1 MTKQLT
7 IDDIRALIQ
16 HVDEAVLAGPK
27 PRIFVINEEAL
38 DRDVHKA
45 LWLAGARPDDEIYVM
60 HKLTDTPRRFYL
72 KPRK

>member
-7 IDDIRALIQ
+7 LEDVRLLIQ
-16 HVDEAVLAGPK
+16 HVDEALLAGPK

-38 DRDVHKA
+38 DRDIRKS
-45 LWLAGARPDDEIYVM
+45 LWLAGVRPEDEIYIVN
-60 HKLTDTPRRFYL
+60 KLTDTPRRFYL